1 MIIHH
6 EFTIYYP
13 QGNGHTKWAN
23 KILKQI
29 LIKLINAN
37 QNDWDIMLTM
47 ASWAYQLAF
56 RITTQ
61 HNPCELIYELML
73 LLPTKILTP
82 MNWTSVKQNG
92 NMENTLLMQMKNL
105 VLLNEKHY
113 CLKKYELHPI
123 IMIASTRWWE
133 KSEIL
138 SRRRIGLWLLKD
150 PKIRK
155 INFNSPMLDHSK

>member
-13 QGNGHTKWAN
+13 QGNGHTKCAN

-82 MNWTSVKQNG
+82 K
-92 NMENTLLMQMKNL
+92 
-105 VLLNEKHY
+105 LNK
-113 CLKKYELHPI
+113 C
-123 IMIASTRWWE
+123 
-133 KSEIL
+133 
-138 SRRRIGLWLLKD
+138 
-150 PKIRK
+150 
-155 INFNSPMLDHSK
+155 